1 MPLGTNEHQVVIE
14 FFTSEDPAVKIQ
26 PEAKAFI
33 AGQKWISPEVIY
45 NDQKE
50 EIDEN
55 GVQWYS
61 VVFVL
66 GVILQ
71 KKTKNGLLMC
81 KGFWIMP
88 GLFSIR

>member
-14 FFTSEDPAVKIQ
+14 FFTSEDPAVNIQ

-55 GVQWYS
+55 GVHSYS

-66 GVILQ
+66 GVEHI
-71 KKTKNGLLMC
+71 TKED
-81 KGFWIMP
+81 
-88 GLFSIR
+88 